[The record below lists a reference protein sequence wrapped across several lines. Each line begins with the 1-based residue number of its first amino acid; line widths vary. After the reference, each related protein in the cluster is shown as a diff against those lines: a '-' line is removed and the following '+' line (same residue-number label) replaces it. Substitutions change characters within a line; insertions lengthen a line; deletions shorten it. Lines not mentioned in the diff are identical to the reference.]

1 MEEIFS
7 ISEIIN
13 KLTMIYP
20 YIHRYD
26 NPSCISLLSSFM
38 QNRVVVAQSI
48 DSAHSAPYGGT
59 PGEKPSCTLMAPGAC
74 RICRGCNALQVPIQ
88 NYSSGDT
95 KAGEPAPPGRIKIAM
110 ACLWITLRDESQ
122 TVSNSPLA

>member
-1 MEEIFS
+1 MEEIF
-7 ISEIIN
+7 IFSEIIN

-88 NYSSGDT
+88 IIPLGVPKRGKPST
-95 KAGEPAPPGRIKIAM
+95 PGQIKIAM
-110 ACLWITLRDESQ
+110 IYLRIILRDESQ
-122 TVSNSPLA
+122 TDGNSPLA